1 MEEIMKHFGSLF
13 ISVILAVNLVGCA
26 VSEDNLA
33 QTGKG
38 LNPTPTNS
46 PKDISMKQDD
56 NILSKNYSTAEKAL
70 NKAVLA
76 KDKETIRLGL
86 KSPIFSIKQKT
97 VEAMTKIND
106 KTFVPNLIEALEENQ
121 GVIAGG
127 SEAEIMQQELNK
139 AIISAL
145 EQLTGLQ
152 LLTSE
157 NMSADDIQRILNES
171 REWWRTRQKEK
182 QQ

>member
-1 MEEIMKHFGSLF
+1 MKHFASLF
-13 ISVILAVNLVGCA
+13 LLVILSVNLISCA

-33 QTGKG
+33 QTGEGSK
-38 LNPTPTNS
+38 PTPTNS
-46 PKDISMKQDD
+46 QRNISMKQDD
-56 NILSKNYSTAEKAL
+56 NILSKDYSVAEKAL
-70 NKAVLA
+70 NKAVLE

-97 VEAMTKIND
+97 AEAIAEIKD
-106 KTFVPNLIEALEENQ
+106 KTFVPSLIEALEKNQ

-127 SEAEIMQQELNK
+127 SEAEVMQQELNK
-139 AIISAL
+139 AIVYAL

-152 LLTSE
+152 LLFSE
-157 NMSADDIQRILNES
+157 NLSADDIQRILNES
-171 REWWRTRQKEK
+171 REWWKTYQKEK